1 MFVFRAKVI
10 AGSGRGHKI
19 GFPTAN
25 LNKIELPLD
34 YGIYSVA
41 VNLNKNQYHGLMHYG
56 PKKTFNEP
64 VSCEVFIKNFNRNIY
79 GYLLKITVNKKIR
92 EIKKF
97 KNIERLKKQIE
108 KDLSELE

>member
-25 LNKIELPLD
+25 LNKIELPLA

-64 VSCEVFIKNFNRNIY
+64 VSCEVFIKNFNRNIWY
-79 GYLLKITVNKKIR
+79 IKININKYIISGLENET
-92 EIKKF
+92 EI
-97 KNIERLKKQIE
+97 
-108 KDLSELE
+108 